1 MYATIPKAGFLC
13 KGEYNNSNRGIGE
26 PPGGGLSNDGCFTH
40 MIQHI

>member
-26 PPGGGLSNDGCFTH
+26 PPPGVYRMMGVLL
-40 MIQHI
+40 I